1 MTALEEIA
9 HIASVPIEIEVQ
21 LDQRWMKM
29 SELLGL
35 EAGSVI
41 AMEKAAGENIDI
53 RVGSELVGFGEIVV
67 TEHILGVRVTD
78 FNIER

>member
-9 HIASVPIEIEVQ
+9 HIASVPIEIEAR
-21 LDQRWMKM
+21 LDQRWMKI
-29 SELLGL
+29 SELLSL

-41 AMEKAAGENIDI
+41 AMKKAAGENIDI
-53 RVGSELVGFGEIVV
+53 LVGSELVGFGEIVV
-67 TEHILGVRVTD
+67 HEDIAGVRVTD